1 MIVSCIIPS
10 CVGLHVKEIVLL
22 DPTLPFGD
30 SIKEILSDISLNP
43 IAPLDKTT
51 EFMGIKRE
59 SEVLMNSTVVVIS
72 EEGNSDSKFK
82 EVGLTTKYS
91 LYNESNVIESIT
103 FLDLSAGTSVAGEQ
117 ELIRISN
124 KVMIEY
130 VVVTIIEYV
139 LCAIDE
145 IGGKG
150 KS

>member
-1 MIVSCIIPS
+1 MPS

-22 DPTLPFGD
+22 DPTFPFGD
-30 SIKEILSDISLNP
+30 RIKEILSDISLKP
-43 IAPLDKTT
+43 IAPLDNST
-51 EFMGIKRE
+51 ELMGINKE

-72 EEGNSDSKFK
+72 EDGNSDSKCK
-82 EVGLTTKYS
+82 EAGLTTKYS
-91 LYNESNVIESIT
+91 LYNESNVMESIT

-139 LCAIDE
+139 LCAFDE

-150 KS
+150 QS

>member
-1 MIVSCIIPS
+1 M
-10 CVGLHVKEIVLL
+10 
-22 DPTLPFGD
+22 
-30 SIKEILSDISLNP
+30 
-43 IAPLDKTT
+43 
-51 EFMGIKRE
+51 
-59 SEVLMNSTVVVIS
+59 
-72 EEGNSDSKFK
+72 
-82 EVGLTTKYS
+82 
-91 LYNESNVIESIT
+91 ESIT

-150 KS
+150 QS